1 MERNF
6 PPGIKAVPAGFVVH
20 AEKCWLGASLHVRVT
35 DPFVSDPQGIAE
47 FKYPYPKAFVHPHKA
62 CKDVDFFCSM
72 TNHYHSVY
80 CYNVCSHAWYACMTQ
95 LQYHHMHCIHLHHG
109 HPYTNKTLKG
119 NILSE
124 HMLTITK
131 CSYSYKYH
139 LTMLSGVIFAFI
151 QHVVLPLKGFTLI
164 IHGKVHTVLNSTVIT
179 WKVFLSELLIGENKP
194 SYHTTYGL
202 FIDMF
207 NIIMYMHDIGTG

>member
-1 MERNF
+1 MEKNF

-20 AEKCWLGASLHVRVT
+20 AEKCWLGASLHAWVT

-47 FKYPYPKAFVHPHKA
+47 FKYPYSKAFVHPHKA

-72 TNHYHSVY
+72 TNHCHSVY
-80 CYNVCSHAWYACMTQ
+80 CYNVYSHAWYACMNQ

-109 HPYTNKTLKG
+109 HPYTNKTLEGK
-119 NILSE
+119 ILSE

-151 QHVVLPLKGFTLI
+151 
-164 IHGKVHTVLNSTVIT
+164 
-179 WKVFLSELLIGENKP
+179 
-194 SYHTTYGL
+194 
-202 FIDMF
+202 
-207 NIIMYMHDIGTG
+207 